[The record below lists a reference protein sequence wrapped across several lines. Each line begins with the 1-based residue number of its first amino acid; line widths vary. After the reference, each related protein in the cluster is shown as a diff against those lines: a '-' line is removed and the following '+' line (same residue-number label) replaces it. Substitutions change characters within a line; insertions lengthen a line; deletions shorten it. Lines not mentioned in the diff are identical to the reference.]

1 MTGRARADAPKRLWL
16 LAVVAAVV
24 VAGAWSSVHLRAEE
38 AASPVRLG
46 QGRPQLIEFGMGVC
60 EQCKRMRPVMERA
73 RRELGGRVDV
83 HVLDI
88 RVEANDE
95 LARRFEMCV
104 IPLTVL
110 TDGTGRALWRHEG
123 FVAYEVLA
131 RAVEAR
137 LAAAESACEP
147 SEERCEP

>member
-1 MTGRARADAPKRLWL
+1 MTEGEKANAPKRLWL
-16 LAVVAAVV
+16 LAVVAVV
-24 VAGAWSSVHLRAEE
+24 VVTGALSSMHLRAEE
-38 AASPVRLG
+38 ATSPVRLG

-60 EQCKRMRPVMERA
+60 EQCKRMRPVMDRA
-73 RRELGGRVDV
+73 RRELGDRVDV

-95 LARRFEMCV
+95 LARRFEMRV

-110 TDGTGRALWRHEG
+110 TDGAGRVSWRHEG
-123 FVAYEVLA
+123 FVPYEVLA

-137 LAAAESACEP
+137 LANAEPACE
-147 SEERCEP
+147 SNEERREP